1 MQIGSDVWICEAVV
15 LDTSSSSESTWEYY
29 MSPLPAVLVLR
40 DAWVHISTPDSGDVV
55 SYVKTSVNE
64 SFSLIAA
71 LKIPYINL
79 DNGHV

>member
-1 MQIGSDVWICEAVV
+1 
-15 LDTSSSSESTWEYY
+15 

-40 DAWVHISTPDSGDVV
+40 NAWVHISTSDSGDVV
-55 SYVKTSVNE
+55 SYIKTSVNE